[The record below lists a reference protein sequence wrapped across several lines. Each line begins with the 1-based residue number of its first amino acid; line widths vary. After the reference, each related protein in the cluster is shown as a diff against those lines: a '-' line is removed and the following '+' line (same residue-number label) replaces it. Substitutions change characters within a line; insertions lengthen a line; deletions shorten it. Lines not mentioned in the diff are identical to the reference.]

1 MNISDK
7 IKHDA
12 AMAAW
17 DYIGKNPEANIPK
30 VLDKVE
36 KLDSNGT
43 LSVHINSIRKSFADP
58 ENGMRKLA
66 LSLFEDIDP
75 AQLRVLYEG
84 LAVNSML
91 TSAATRAKVREEN
104 DCNVPHH

>member
-36 KLDSNGT
+36 KA
-43 LSVHINSIRKSFADP
+43 LSV
-58 ENGMRKLA
+58 
-66 LSLFEDIDP
+66 LF
-75 AQLRVLYEG
+75 
-84 LAVNSML
+84 
-91 TSAATRAKVREEN
+91 K
-104 DCNVPHH
+104 

>member
-43 LSVHINSIRKSFADP
+43 LSGPGRQLHADLCRHARQGAGGEQLQRALGNSDGSD
-58 ENGMRKLA
+58 
-66 LSLFEDIDP
+66 LSLQPEMHRLLGGGVWSLP
-75 AQLRVLYEG
+75 QSHAG
-84 LAVNSML
+84 G
-91 TSAATRAKVREEN
+91 TG
-104 DCNVPHH
+104 